1 MIFQNEIVSL
11 HFEAVKYEF
20 NNAFDTFDRNWLII
34 KVKLSEGNKV
44 FETMDPFYKLANYNT

>member
-44 FETMDPFYKLANYNT
+44 LKRWILFTN

>member
-34 KVKLSEGNKV
+34 KSETFRGK
-44 FETMDPFYKLANYNT
+44 